1 MFRAMNRHIVA
12 CCGLVVGAVT
22 ISSAAACQ
30 RSHAADSK
38 AARVDQLFSTWN
50 RTDSPGCAV
59 GISQNGVVLYEHGY
73 GMANLER
80 NVPVT
85 ADTVLDLAS
94 ISKAFTAMSVFLAA
108 QQGKLSLDDE
118 VQKYVPEWI
127 DRDDHITIRHL
138 VSHTSGVRD
147 AFTLLGWVPG
157 GYSTG
162 DTNAAIVNVLARQRG
177 LNFPPGAKFE
187 YNNGGYNLL
196 ASILKRATGQ
206 SLGAFAAA
214 NIFKPLG
221 MTHTSFAEDPTKLT
235 AARASG
241 YTRNSEGWHVVPG
254 QPGPAIVGNG
264 GMYSTVGDLL
274 IWLEN
279 FDHPRVGTPEMFAAM
294 QKQPVLKDGTTSSYG
309 MGIPTSE
316 YRGLSA
322 FEFSGGGP
330 GVATKVMRFPK
341 QRLAVAV
348 LCNEDSVVVGGM
360 ARVNPDVFT
369 NGVADIYLADVLRPA
384 DVASP
389 APAAQAPVKLSDAE
403 LSEKAGLYRNV
414 DLDLPLLVSVNHG
427 TVMFRSY
434 FHDDSDFELT
444 PIGGNRFM
452 FWGSSTA
459 WEFVPATA
467 GRPKEWHQGPAV
479 AQAVTLTVSPSELR
493 AYAGNYRSDEIGALW
508 TLEVQDSRLIFTN
521 AWPPNLPLSPF
532 SKDTFAGDFVGVV
545 KFSRDSRGAV
555 TGFTTNRGSVIG
567 LRFDRLK

>member
-1 MFRAMNRHIVA
+1 MGM
-12 CCGLVVGAVT
+12 L
-22 ISSAAACQ
+22 AAGACQ

-38 AARVDQLFSTWN
+38 AAKVDQLFSAWN

-59 GISQNGVVLYEHGY
+59 GISQNGVVVYEHGY
-73 GMANLER
+73 GMANLELK
-80 NVPVT
+80 VPVT

-94 ISKAFTAMSVFLAA
+94 ISKVFTAMSVFLAA

-196 ASILKRATGQ
+196 ASILKRGTGQ

-221 MTHTSFAEDPTKLT
+221 MTHTSFGEDATTPK
-235 AARASG
+235 AARAGG
-241 YTRNSEGWHVVPG
+241 YTRQSDGWHVVLG
-254 QPGPAIVGNG
+254 QPGPAVVGNA

-309 MGIPTSE
+309 TGLPTSE

-341 QRLAVAV
+341 QRFAVAV
-348 LCNEDSVVVGGM
+348 LCNVDSVVVGGP
-360 ARVNPDVFT
+360 ANPDVFT

-384 DVASP
+384 AVASTAP
-389 APAAQAPVKLSDAE
+389 APSAPVKLTDAE
-403 LSEKAGLYRNV
+403 LSEKAGLYRGV
-414 DLDLPLLVSVNHG
+414 DSGVDVPVLFTVNHG
-427 TVMFRSY
+427 RMMFRSY

-444 PIGGNRFM
+444 PVGGNRFM
-452 FWGSSTA
+452 FLSSTA

-467 GRPKEWHQGPAV
+467 GRPKEWHAGPAV
-479 AQAVTLTVSPSELR
+479 AQAVTLTASAPELR

-508 TLEVQDSRLIFTN
+508 TLEVGDSRLNVKNT
-521 AWPPNLPLSPF
+521 WPPNQTISPF
-532 SKDTFAGDFVGVV
+532 MKDAFAGDIVGVV
-545 KFSRDSRGAV
+545 KFSRNSRGAV
-555 TGFTTNRGSVIG
+555 TGFTVNRASVNG
-567 LRFDRLK
+567 LRFDRVK